1 VKKSNIPQ
9 YIQSNWYVDDQFSQQ
24 LGDNTAP
31 QKEVILERWK
41 IFDLELRK
49 YLSTRTF
56 SAPLRVLDAGCGDG
70 INLVGLEK
78 ILSNLN
84 QNFKLHAVD
93 LSVLRVGRVLQ
104 RFKRINAFVTSLDSL
119 PFQDAYFDIVLCN
132 HVLEHLEQPDIA
144 LQELLRVMRPGG
156 MIIIGV
162 PNEGCFMAKMRN
174 YIFQRSILKTTDHIN
189 FFTSKSLQN
198 MMTRANL
205 KPLIIYHRG
214 WFLPHMRLIRLFN
227 NIVGRYLLNW
237 IRIVFP
243 SNAADLIAVAIRDP

>member
-1 VKKSNIPQ
+1 MKKSDIPQ

-24 LGDNTAP
+24 LGGNATP

-49 YLSTRTF
+49 YLSTSTF
-56 SAPLRVLDAGCGDG
+56 SDPLRVLDAGCGDG

-93 LSVLRVGRVLQ
+93 ISALRVGRVLQ
-104 RFKRINAFVTSLDSL
+104 RFKRISAFVASLDSL

-189 FFTSKSLQN
+189 FFTSKSLHN
-198 MMTRANL
+198 MMTSTNL
-205 KPLIIYHRG
+205 KPFIIYRRG
-214 WFLPHMRLIRLFN
+214 WYLPHMKLIGLLN
-227 NIVGRYLLNW
+227 NIIGH
-237 IRIVFP
+237 RIMHLMRVVFP
-243 SNAADLIAVAIRDP
+243 SNAADLIAVAIRRS